1 MINKHENNKRKKH
14 FFITKFLRNNVVIV
28 PIMEP
33 HDNKILSRKNNVVNL
48 YQNIV
53 SIMRE
58 STNEYYNMSMVLGH
72 SS

>member
-1 MINKHENNKRKKH
+1 MFKNG
-14 FFITKFLRNNVVIV
+14 VVKV
-28 PIMEP
+28 SIMEP

-58 STNEYYNMSMVLGH
+58 STNEYYNMRMILKR
-72 SS
+72 

>member
-1 MINKHENNKRKKH
+1 MLKPYTI
-14 FFITKFLRNNVVIV
+14 LYNVVIV

>member
-1 MINKHENNKRKKH
+1 
-14 FFITKFLRNNVVIV
+14 
-28 PIMEP
+28 MEP